1 MQIESL
7 SNKHEHK
14 LRSWLSASDGAGSNH
29 RELVFTFHILL
40 TQRTAQQGLGQR
52 LSGVKEGYS
61 ESGIKSFTETFS
73 YQDTEQRSGRD
84 LGCSQMMAWV
94 TALRTQ

>member
-14 LRSWLSASDGAGSNH
+14 LCSWLSASDGAGSDH
-29 RELVFTFHILL
+29 QEFVFIFHILL
-40 TQRTAQQGLGQR
+40 TQRTAQPGLGQR

-84 LGCSQMMAWV
+84 LGCSQSV
-94 TALRTQ
+94 RLQR

>member
-1 MQIESL
+1 M
-7 SNKHEHK
+7 
-14 LRSWLSASDGAGSNH
+14 SASDGAGSDH
-29 RELVFTFHILL
+29 QEFVFIFHILL
-40 TQRTAQQGLGQR
+40 TQRTAQPGLGQR

-84 LGCSQMMAWV
+84 LGCSRAHSQLGCGDDGLGHCTEDTGDTGGQM
-94 TALRTQ
+94 